1 MITLTDIDGV
11 NFELDIDIIK
21 EMHDRGSYREITC
34 HIVGLLRV
42 KETIPE
48 IMAKIRKVR
57 LNGHST

>member
-42 KETIPE
+42 KNTIPE
-48 IMAKIRKVR
+48 IMAKIRRVK
-57 LNGHST
+57 LNGRSS